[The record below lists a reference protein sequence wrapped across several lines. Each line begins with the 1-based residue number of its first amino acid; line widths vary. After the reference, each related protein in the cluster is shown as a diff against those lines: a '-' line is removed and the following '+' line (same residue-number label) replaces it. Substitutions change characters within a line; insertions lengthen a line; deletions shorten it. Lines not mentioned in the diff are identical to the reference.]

1 MLGLKLPSQF
11 ESKFSLLIIQLKR
24 NEKTHIFVKSPGGK
38 GKKKFINI
46 IRIEVKDLR
55 FPGSLKPKCIVALKN
70 PQSRASQ
77 FFSLKMVSPV
87 MELFYLFLKTY
98 FHYFSTIFEQE

>member
-24 NEKTHIFVKSPGGK
+24 NEKIHIFVKSPGGK

-46 IRIEVKDLR
+46 IKIEVKDLR
-55 FPGSLKPKCIVALKN
+55 FPGSLKPKCIVALKS

-77 FFSLKMVSPV
+77 FFFFKDGESSYGALLSVFKNLFSL
-87 MELFYLFLKTY
+87 FQYNF
-98 FHYFSTIFEQE
+98 